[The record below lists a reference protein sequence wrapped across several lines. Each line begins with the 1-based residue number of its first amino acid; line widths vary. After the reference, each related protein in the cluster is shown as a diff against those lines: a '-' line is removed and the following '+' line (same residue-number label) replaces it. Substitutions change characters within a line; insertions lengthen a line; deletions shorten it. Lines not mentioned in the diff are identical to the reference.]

1 LWPDG
6 FAELLIHYGDRYRLE
21 NNENLLPHGFFIGPL
36 TRCTRLYTLGRLRL
50 FGIRFY
56 PWGFSSL
63 FNIPMTDLQDK
74 VIPLQQLLGSEA
86 SILEDRLYD
95 VNVHTAADILQQ
107 WLVQKVKDAR
117 IPEPKTLHLI
127 RSMYAASG
135 NVHIALLPELT
146 GLSLRQIER
155 KWREIT
161 GMSPKKM
168 SVVLRFDAA
177 RRWLLYHPDADLM
190 DVTHRFGYYD
200 YAHFSRAFKNGIG
213 MTPRQFQ
220 QRIMNLNI
228 PGNNGDVVFVQ
239 DERDHMC

>member
-1 LWPDG
+1 
-6 FAELLIHYGDRYRLE
+6 
-21 NNENLLPHGFFIGPL
+21 
-36 TRCTRLYTLGRLRL
+36 
-50 FGIRFY
+50 
-56 PWGFSSL
+56 
-63 FNIPMTDLQDK
+63 MTDLQNE
-74 VIPLQQLLGSEA
+74 VIPLQQLLGPEA
-86 SILEDRLYD
+86 VILEERLYD

-107 WLVQKVKDAR
+107 WLVQKVKDATFS
-117 IPEPKTLHLI
+117 EPKTLHLI
-127 RSMYAASG
+127 RSMYAKSG
-135 NVHIALLPELT
+135 DMDIARLPELT
-146 GLSLRQIER
+146 GLSMRQIER

-177 RRWLLYHPDADLM
+177 RCWLFHHPDADLM

-220 QRIMNLNI
+220 QWIMNMNI
-228 PGNNGDVVFVQ
+228 PGNNGEVVFVQ